1 MVIRFM
7 LWKKHES
14 TEGFGNFRPKLT
26 REQFDL
32 FKDLYSLL
40 VQGSALQMAIV
51 APVAHRLIFSA
62 YTLNMNARNKVD
74 SALEQSLVFTTLT
87 PVKGWYISAL
97 STTQIFAHIQRTG
110 FSALFHTAWHGGID
124 VDFVLENDMATEE
137 HDDGG
142 DGDGDGEDETVDDLA
157 REAEE
162 VEDGLELHNF
172 KRPNAVKRTAHREW
186 SFDEFDTAGEAA
198 VEPQSEDKDL
208 GIEIL
213 EGRQGEDALLK
224 YDAIISIFDDL
235 CSHWP
240 LRCLYDFRKWTTPKP
255 SVRGTLMSRVVDQWV
270 SLQPIAK
277 QSTAKGGCT
286 WSPDGQTFSLTW
298 GHIRGRNIDLGILR
312 QRVVEQA
319 DQLRQTL
326 VDLVPCVD
334 LSQFQLSRVTDDA
347 ESPQS
352 LFDRQDNKELFQPH
366 IDRVWAYLGRPQP
379 PGADHNSS
387 PKYDTPIFN
396 RSGKIQQKAAKHWLE
411 SSAELLRLILRHFC
425 RTCGITPRAWQTA
438 DLLYRSV
445 GVFMRNF
452 RLLRHDT
459 PFIGNPKAKQHD
471 RLMYEAFWALPPH
484 LGIILIFYLG
494 VIRPIEIEIM
504 KNLGIPTVDH
514 EHYIFVHNHK
524 RPTLSSYVFSP
535 STVNEVLHCGTP
547 ELSYESRACRKVMG
561 SIYDHHLCHLHQD
574 SWESLLRSSG
584 HGQAQHTENTN
595 DGHYAQDE
603 ISRATGMPLS
613 KRNQQMGV
621 SKAFHSFFGFLPG
634 SLGWGSCANYRPKE
648 EHEQYITIALG
659 VARRLIVEEYGVA
672 NGTPSQRIQ
681 RVSELISSKPFL
693 LGVEVC
699 LHCFHT
705 SMISPTL
712 VR

>member
-14 TEGFGNFRPKLT
+14 IEGFGNFRPKLT

-32 FKDLYSLL
+32 FRDLYSLL
-40 VQGSALQMAIV
+40 VRGSALEMDIL
-51 APVAHRLIFSA
+51 APLAHRIVFSA

-87 PVKGWYISAL
+87 TVKGWYISAL
-97 STTQIFAHIQRTG
+97 STTQLFAHIQRTG
-110 FSALFHTAWHGGID
+110 FSTLFHTAWHGGID
-124 VDFVLENDMATEE
+124 VDFMLESNTTTEG
-137 HDDGG
+137 HDDEGDE
-142 DGDGDGEDETVDDLA
+142 DGDGDDETADDLV

-162 VEDGLELHNF
+162 VEDGLELHSF
-172 KRPNAVKRTAHREW
+172 QKPNAVKRTAHSGW
-186 SFDEFDTAGEAA
+186 SFDEFDAAGEAA
-198 VEPQSEDKDL
+198 AEPQSEDEDL

-213 EGRQGEDALLK
+213 EGRQGEDALLR
-224 YDAIISIFDDL
+224 YDPLIFVLDGP
-235 CSHWP
+235 CSQP
-240 LRCLYDFRKWTTPKP
+240 LRYLCNFRKWTTPKP
-255 SVRGTLMSRVVDQWV
+255 GVHGTLMSRVIDQWV
-270 SLQPIAK
+270 SLKPIAK

-286 WSPDGQTFSLTW
+286 WSPDGQIFSLTW
-298 GHIRGRNIDLGILR
+298 GRIRGRNIDLDIFKR
-312 QRVVEQA
+312 RVVEQA

-347 ESPQS
+347 ENPES
-352 LFDRQDNKELFQPH
+352 LFDRQDNKELFQPY

-379 PGADHNSS
+379 TGANHNAS
-387 PKYDTPIFN
+387 PKFDTPIFTRN
-396 RSGKIQQKAAKHWLE
+396 GKIQQKAAKRWLE
-411 SSAELLRLILRHFC
+411 GPAKLLRLILRHLC

-445 GVFMRNF
+445 GVFLRNF

-459 PFIGNPKAKQHD
+459 PFIGNPKAKQND

-484 LGIILIFYLG
+484 LGIVLIFYLG

-504 KNLGIPTVDH
+504 KNLSIPTADH

-524 RPTLSSYVFSP
+524 RPPLSSYVFSS
-535 STVNEVLHCGTP
+535 STVNEILHCGTP
-547 ELSYESRACRKVMG
+547 ELSYESRAYRKVMG

-584 HGQAQHTENTN
+584 NAQAQHTENTN
-595 DGHYAQDE
+595 DRHYVQDE

-613 KRNQQMGV
+613 KRNQQMAV

-634 SLGWGSCANYRPKE
+634 SIGWSSRANFRPKAE
-648 EHEQYITIALG
+648 REQHITIALG
-659 VARRLIVEEYGVA
+659 MARRLIVEEYGVA
-672 NGTPSQRIQ
+672 NGTPSQRVQ
-681 RVSELISSKPFL
+681 RVTELMTSKPFL

-699 LHCFHT
+699 LRCFHT
-705 SMISPTL
+705 SMISPIL
-712 VR
+712 VH